1 MLGRVVRRLVCGAVI
16 AGTAVLAVPVD
27 ARSQTAV
34 TVALPAQSLLFAP
47 FYIAQ
52 SQNLFRDRNLDVK
65 VVYAAGPAVISAVL
79 SKSADFALIGGGIH
93 LAAAVRNQKVVAI
106 ANTQDRFT
114 TDIVVRKDK
123 LAALGVREDAD
134 VTAKIRALKG
144 LVIGIDAVNGL
155 PHGFVRYLAK
165 KAGLDAERDLT
176 FTPLQPPAMVG
187 ALKQGTI
194 DAMVFSPPFS
204 LLGMQAG
211 GAMWLS
217 GTTAEFD
224 ELSPFP
230 YNVVVVRPDYCRSKA
245 ATCRS
250 FVDALKSAIALMKQ
264 KPDQSLAAVK
274 SDFATM
280 DPDLLRGSL
289 AIFSRMAVSDL
300 RITPQM
306 IKNVA
311 RYNEQS
317 GVTPPGAILPPAEE
331 IYDLQFGD
339 QSQ

>member
-1 MLGRVVRRLVCGAVI
+1 M
-16 AGTAVLAVPVD
+16 AGTAVLTIPVG
-27 ARSQTAV
+27 AHSQTAV

-52 SQNLFRDRNLDVK
+52 SQNFFRDHNLDVK

-93 LAAAVRNQKVVAI
+93 LAAAARNQKVMAI

-123 LAALGVREDAD
+123 LAVLGVRDDAD
-134 VTAKIRALKG
+134 AITKIRALKG
-144 LVIGIDAVNGL
+144 LVIGIDAVNGV
-155 PHGFVRYLAK
+155 PHGFVRYLAR
-165 KAGLDAERDLT
+165 KAGLDPERDLT

-194 DAMVFSPPFS
+194 DAMAFSPPFS

-217 GTTAEFD
+217 GATGEFD

-230 YNVVVVRPDYCRSKA
+230 YDVVVVRPDYCRSNA
-245 ATCRS
+245 QTCRS
-250 FVDALKSAIALMKQ
+250 FVDALKSAVALMKQ
-264 KPDQSLAAVK
+264 KPDQSLAALK
-274 SDFATM
+274 GDFATM

-289 AIFSRMAVSDL
+289 AIFSKMAVPDL

-306 IKNVA
+306 VKNVV
-311 RYNEQS
+311 RFNELS
-317 GVTPPGAILPPAEE
+317 GVTPPGVTLPPADE
-331 IYDLQFGD
+331 IYDLQFGN
-339 QSQ
+339 QGQ